1 MLRFNLQNVC
11 CQLSQQQA
19 EQGQRML
26 TRLQQQ
32 MEEEARSKQN
42 LLINQLQIMTKINTE
57 LPGYSL
63 EGGDIDAIIQK
74 LQVNRKRLFQELN
87 IIAKR
92 IESLTQTLIC
102 LFQTINCVI
111 LNNLS

>member
-1 MLRFNLQNVC
+1 
-11 CQLSQQQA
+11 
-19 EQGQRML
+19 
-26 TRLQQQ
+26 